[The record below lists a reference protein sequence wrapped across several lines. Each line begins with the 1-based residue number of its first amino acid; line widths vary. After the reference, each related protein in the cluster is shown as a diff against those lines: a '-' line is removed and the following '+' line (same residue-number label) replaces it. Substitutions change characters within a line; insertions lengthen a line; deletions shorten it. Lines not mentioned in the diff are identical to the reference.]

1 MLSALFMENH
11 SLEFV
16 KEDMENSTK
25 KAGILGIGN
34 LLLSDE
40 SFGIHVV
47 QHLEMHYNFPDS
59 VTVMDGG
66 TAGILMAPFLEEHD
80 PIFVVDVVNLKDKNP
95 GDLFTFSAEDT
106 RDGSI
111 QTRMSPHQLGILEM
125 LDICKF
131 RGVEPGTVEFFCVIP
146 KSMETGLE
154 MSDVVAPQVAKISE
168 KLVERLVGLGYAITK
183 KEKEHA

>member
-1 MLSALFMENH
+1 M
-11 SLEFV
+11 
-16 KEDMENSTK
+16 KNSIK
-25 KAGILGIGN
+25 NAGILGIGN

-47 QHLEMHYNFPDS
+47 EYLENHYSFPDS
-59 VTVMDGG
+59 VTLMDGG
-66 TAGILMAPFLEEHD
+66 TAGIYMAPFLEEHD
-80 PIFVVDVVNLKDKNP
+80 PIFVVDVVNLKDAEP
-95 GDLFTFSAEDT
+95 GNLYTFSAEDT
-106 RDGSI
+106 KDGSI

-131 RGVEPGTVEFFCVIP
+131 RGIEPEIVEFFCVIP

-154 MSDVVAPQVAKISE
+154 MSDIVAPQVAKISE
-168 KLVERLVGLGYAITK
+168 KLVERLVGMGYEITK